1 MSKFLFALAALAAA
15 TAAAPA
21 AAAVNAPGTRIVR
34 YADLDL
40 SAPAGRAR
48 LEQWIVAAVAAVC
61 GNAASGDLGGAGDV
75 RACRTATLA
84 NVVRPAAAAP
94 VAAQPAGTQ

>member
-15 TAAAPA
+15 AAAPA
-21 AAAVNAPGTRIVR
+21 TASIPLPAGSRIVS

-40 SAPAGRAR
+40 SSAAGRAR
-48 LEQWIVAAVAAVC
+48 LEQRIGAAVRAVC
-61 GNAASGDLGGAGDV
+61 GEPLRGDLRNERAV

-84 NVVRPAAAAP
+84 RVVRPAPAAIA
-94 VAAQPAGTQ
+94 VGGTQ

>member
-1 MSKFLFALAALAAA
+1 MSRILFALAALAASA
-15 TAAAPA
+15 PALPA

-48 LEQWIVAAVAAVC
+48 LEQRIVAAVRTVC
-61 GNAASGDLGGAGDV
+61 GSASSADLAGAGDV
-75 RACRTATLA
+75 QACRTATLA
-84 NVVRPAAAAP
+84 SVIRPAAAP
-94 VAAQPAGTQ
+94 VATQPAGTE